1 MQTLVSFVLLTFN
14 QSRTVQAALQSL
26 LAQSYTPLEIV
37 ISDDHSSDGTWEL
50 ICSEVSRYEGPHH
63 IKINQNPK
71 NLGLNGNCNKA
82 FSIASGELIIL
93 AAGDDISLPHR
104 ASRTV
109 EHWLKA
115 NRKPRL
121 IVCPVIDMTADGI
134 PLGRIEVTDLGKI
147 HSLTDWFRQRPYVIG
162 AGHAW
167 HRSLFHDF
175 QPLPTGLNHEDQIAS
190 YRAALLDAGSTID
203 EPLVM
208 HRRGGS
214 SSQTTLESPQA
225 WLRKR
230 HLDATRDAVFW
241 RQLLLDASRFPV
253 DVKLLRQVRRILARC
268 LFEAR
273 MISATGLTDQ
283 LRTLITHPET
293 DLGFRART
301 FFNVRFASVIFR
313 TKLQP
318 KKTQT

>member
-63 IKINQNPK
+63 IKVNQNPK
-71 NLGLNGNCNKA
+71 NLGVNGNYNKA
-82 FSIASGELIIL
+82 FSIASGELILI

-109 EHWLKA
+109 EYWLKA
-115 NRKPRL
+115 DRKPRL
-121 IVCPVIDMTADGI
+121 LACPVIDMNSDGT
-134 PLGRIEVTDLGKI
+134 PLGRIEVADLGKI
-147 HSLTDWFRQRPYVIG
+147 HSLTDWFKQRPYVIG

-167 HRSLFHDF
+167 HRSLFYDF
-175 QPLPTGLNHEDQIAS
+175 QPLPTVLNHEDQIAS
-190 YRAALLDAGSTID
+190 YRAALLDAGITID

-208 HRRGGS
+208 YRRGGS
-214 SSQTTLESPQA
+214 TSGAALESPQA

-230 HLDATRDAVFW
+230 HLDATRDAAFW
-241 RQLLLDASRFPV
+241 QQLLSDASRFPV
-253 DVKLLRQVRRILARC
+253 DAKLLRLVRRLLARC
-268 LFEAR
+268 RFEAR
-273 MISATGLTDQ
+273 LISAVGMADQ
-283 LRTLITHPET
+283 LRTLVTHPET
-293 DLGFRART
+293 DLGFRVRT
-301 FFNVRFASVIFR
+301 FLNVRFAAAIFLAKQHSR
-313 TKLQP
+313 KRL
-318 KKTQT
+318 